1 MEKVKKYEQVVERV
15 MNLIDQGIIKDGDKI
30 PSVRGMSKQMGV
42 SVMTV
47 LEGYRRL
54 EAKNVILSLP
64 RSGYIVRPAA
74 HRKYQ
79 KIDRPPEAREFEIEI
94 SPETVKR
101 PDLMDE
107 IFRAGYIPGII
118 GFGAGLPQGVD
129 LPSEE
134 LSLSLARVA
143 RTYPQEI
150 NQYSLNQGD
159 LELRQIILNYMVSAG
174 CTPKLEEISIIPGTT
189 QGMMT
194 VLRILTSPGDVV
206 AVESPG
212 YFGFYELPELLN
224 LKVVEVPSN
233 PQRGI
238 SVDYLQALL
247 DQGIEPKCLILSP
260 NFSNPTGALMGDESK
275 EQLIKLCEE
284 NAIPIIEDDTYG
296 ELYFGDK
303 RPRPLKAFSPDN
315 VIYLG
320 NFSKTLSPGYRIAWI
335 APGKWQKQVARSLH
349 VEIISVPLCLQKAVA
364 DYLSHGGVLQHVRRL
379 RKKYEAH
386 IEIYQKLIFQYF
398 PEGTRAGNPR
408 GGHFLWVELPKA
420 YDSVILSKLALK
432 ENISIAPGILFSS
445 RGLYRNCFR
454 LNCTVHCTDEAV
466 NAIRRLG
473 ELAKSLIL

>member
-1 MEKVKKYEQVVERV
+1 MDKVKKYEQVVERV
-15 MNLIDQGIIKDGDKI
+15 LSLIDRGLINDGDKI

-54 EAKNVILSLP
+54 EAKGVVLSLP
-64 RSGYIVRPAA
+64 RSGYVVRPAA

-79 KIDRPPEAREFEIEI
+79 KADRPPEAREFEIEI

-118 GFGAGLPQGVD
+118 GFGAGLPQGAD

-143 RTYPQEI
+143 RTFPLEI

-159 LELRQIILNYMVSAG
+159 LKLRKILLDYMVSAG
-174 CTPKLEEISIIPGTT
+174 CTPTLEEISIIPGTT
-189 QGMMT
+189 QGMVT
-194 VLRILTSPGDVV
+194 SLRFLTSPGDVV

-212 YFGFYELPELLN
+212 YFGFFELPSLLN
-224 LKVVEVPSN
+224 LKVVEIPSN

-260 NFSNPTGALMGDESK
+260 NFSNPTGALMSDENK
-275 EQLIKLCEE
+275 QRLVDLCED
-284 NAIPIIEDDTYG
+284 NYIPIIEDDTYG
-296 ELYFGDK
+296 DLYFDGK
-303 RPRPLKAFSPDN
+303 RPRPLKALSPDN

-320 NFSKTLSPGYRIAWI
+320 NFSKTISPGYRVAWI
-335 APGKWQKQVARSLH
+335 APGKWGKEVARSLH
-349 VEIISVPLCLQKAVA
+349 VEIVSVPLCLQKALV
-364 DYLSHGGVLQHVRRL
+364 DYLDHGGVRQHIRRL
-379 RKKYEAH
+379 RKKYESH
-386 IEIYQKLIFQYF
+386 IEIYQKLIFEYF

-408 GGHFLWVELPKA
+408 GGHFLWVEMPEVC
-420 YDSVILSKLALK
+420 DSVVLYKLAMK

-473 ELAKSLIL
+473 ELAKSLIC